1 MDVLDLIFFNFFLS
15 PHFFFV
21 TKKLIKMNQSS
32 IATITNLNDVID
44 LEIMNYNQKKEFIK
58 VILGKQVNLL
68 FSGTM
73 EFYVDDYPHLRLM
86 LKKDYFGLY

>member
-21 TKKLIKMNQSS
+21 AKKLIKMNQSL
-32 IATITNLNDVID
+32 IATITNLDDVID

-58 VILGKQVNLL
+58 VILGKQVNLFL
-68 FSGTM
+68 VAQWNFM
-73 EFYVDDYPHLRLM
+73 
-86 LKKDYFGLY
+86 

>member
-21 TKKLIKMNQSS
+21 AKKLIKMNQSP
-32 IATITNLNDVID
+32 IATITNLDDVID

-73 EFYVDDYPHLRLM
+73 EFYVVDYPHLRLM